1 MQTAMTGAIHTAPDE
16 PLPDHPAYLAPGRLI
31 DSDHPAI
38 RARAAAVTAGAAD
51 DRQRAVRLFYHVRDG
66 WRYDP
71 FNFRLTAR
79 HHTASAVL
87 AADHGYCITKAV
99 LLSALARAAGIPSAV
114 GLADVTNHLTSEK
127 LTRQMGGS
135 TLFVDHGFSLLKVDG
150 RWVKAAPAFNI
161 ELCERFGVAPTDF
174 DGRSDAILQEFDAR
188 GRRHMEYLRHHGA
201 WSDLPF
207 DKVEHDFRVA
217 YAGSELMRVA
227 TAADE
232 AAGARPVSDGN
243 DPFSGPAGG
252 RPA

>member
-1 MQTAMTGAIHTAPDE
+1 MAEAVHTAPDE
-16 PLPDHPAYLAPGRLI
+16 PLPDHPAWLAPGLLI
-31 DSDHPAI
+31 DSDHPDI

-51 DRQRAVRLFYHVRDG
+51 DREKAVRLFNHVRDG

-71 FNFRLTAR
+71 FNFRLTPG
-79 HHTASAVL
+79 HHKASTVL

-135 TLFVDHGFSLLKVDG
+135 TLFVDHGFSLLKIDG

-161 ELCERFGVAPTDF
+161 ELCERFGVTPTEF

-207 DKVEHDFRVA
+207 DKVERDFRAA
-217 YAGSELMRVA
+217 YAGSDLMRAA
-227 TAADE
+227 TAPDDGAAAA
-232 AAGARPVSDGN
+232 AAGD
-243 DPFSGPAGG
+243 DPFATPVRGSQTS
-252 RPA
+252 